1 MRTAVVA
8 TANFLIII
16 ANSLDLVSL
25 APAACTM
32 RVASDLQYRV
42 HYLVEGE
49 NLP

>member
-25 APAACTM
+25 APPQK
-32 RVASDLQYRV
+32 VAIGAV
-42 HYLVEGE
+42 G
-49 NLP
+49 